1 MPKIDLKTKKH
12 VHMLAK
18 CLPILSFAIPFGI
31 LYFLDPA
38 SFEMTWEGRTY
49 YLFFLWLMLLETM
62 LNEDELRVQISKLRS
77 PRTALFIAS
86 LTLPTVYVIGSNYF
100 GWNEIFLEIAQ
111 RGGVPFANLTP
122 LAVEY
127 LIFTVFFA
135 TIAVAEFGIV
145 NLKNYSITT
154 VFLGAI
160 GTIYMINN
168 LYPYGQFTPFQIFV
182 PTTTMLA
189 AGILN
194 LMGYRTSISYAYTP
208 QEGSLPVLSVQAL
221 HGSTIGFK
229 IAWPCSGIESLLIYS
244 VTIALFLKSSIFQ
257 RKEKLVYFVFGAI
270 ITYLINGLRIV
281 TLYLIALGGSEVNIF
296 HDYYGQLYSVSWI
309 MAYPLIIM
317 VSRALTAR
325 IRVSRYEMTRTPS
338 ASVPIRKSC

>member
-1 MPKIDLKTKKH
+1 MSKIELKTVKH
-12 VHMLAK
+12 VRLLVK
-18 CLPILSFAIPFGI
+18 CLPIFSFAIPFGI

-49 YLFFLWLMLLETM
+49 YLFFLWLMLLETI
-62 LNEDELRVQISKLRS
+62 LNENELRAQISGLRS
-77 PRTALFIAS
+77 PRTLLFIAS

-100 GWNEIFLEIAQ
+100 GWNGIFLEIAE

-122 LAVEY
+122 LAMEY
-127 LIFTVFFA
+127 LVFTVFFV

-145 NLKNYSITT
+145 NLKSYSITA

-168 LYPYGQFTPFQIFV
+168 LYPYGQFTPFQVFV
-182 PTTTMLA
+182 PTATMLA

-221 HGSTIGFK
+221 NGNPVGFK

-244 VTIALFLKSSIFQ
+244 ITIALFLKSNKIQ

-281 TLYLIALGGSEVNIF
+281 TLYMIALGGSEVTAF
-296 HDYYGQLYSVSWI
+296 HDYYGQLYSISWI

-317 VSRALTAR
+317 ASRALTTR
-325 IRVSRYEMTRTPS
+325 IRLSRYEMTQTPG
-338 ASVPIRKSC
+338 ASVPIRKSG